1 MGSTA
6 QLNLRMKKKSLYQ
19 AEIVGT
25 GCYLPEKILTNAELE
40 KTLDTSDEW
49 IRTRTGIRERR
60 IARKDESSSTLGAH
74 AAENALKSAGMAPD
88 ELDMI
93 IVCTSTPD
101 VLYPSTACFVQKN
114 IGASKAAAYDI
125 SAVCSGFVFGLSI
138 AEQYIKSG
146 RYENVMVIGA
156 EVNSRIMDWT
166 DRKTCILFGD
176 GAGAVILKRVEK
188 EEPIGILSSHIYSD
202 GNHSDMLIVPGGIG
216 REPVNREAVD
226 NKMYCL
232 KMAGQSTFKMAV
244 KRMCEA
250 SRECLEFNG
259 LSTDDVDVVI
269 PHQAN
274 RRIIETVSEKL
285 NMNIDKFVINI
296 DKYGNT
302 SAASIPIALH
312 EAREAGRLQSGTLS
326 LLTVLGAGI
335 TWGAAAIRW

>member
-1 MGSTA
+1 MIK
-6 QLNLRMKKKSLYQ
+6 RSLYQ

-25 GCYLPEKILTNAELE
+25 GNYLPEKILTNADLE

-49 IRTRTGIRERR
+49 IRTRTGIHERR

-74 AAENALKSAGMAPD
+74 AAKSALESAGMKPD

-114 IGASKAAAYDI
+114 LGASKAAAYDI

-156 EVNSRIMDWT
+156 EVNSRIMDWS

-176 GAGAVILKRVEK
+176 GAGAVIVKRVEK
-188 EEPIGILSSHIYSD
+188 EEPLGILSSHIYSD

-216 REPVNREAVD
+216 REPVNHEAVD

-244 KRMCEA
+244 KRMTEV
-250 SRECLEFNG
+250 SKECLEFNG
-259 LSTDDVDVVI
+259 LTSEDVDVVI

-285 NMNIDKFVINI
+285 KLNINKFFINI
-296 DKYGNT
+296 HKYGNT

-312 EAREAGRLQSGTLS
+312 EAREAGKLKSGNLS

>member
-1 MGSTA
+1 
-6 QLNLRMKKKSLYQ
+6 MKKLSLYQ

-25 GCYLPEKILTNAELE
+25 GLYVPETVLTNADLE

-49 IRTRTGIRERR
+49 IRTRTGIQERR
-60 IARKDESSSTLGAH
+60 IARKDESASTLGAH
-74 AAENALKSAGMAPD
+74 AAKNALNAAGMSPD

-114 IGASKAAAYDI
+114 LGASRAAAYDI

-146 RYENVMVIGA
+146 RYEKVMVIGA

-166 DRKTCILFGD
+166 DRKTCVLFGD
-176 GAGAVILKRVEK
+176 GAGAVIIKRVEK
-188 EEPIGILSSHIYSD
+188 KEPIGILSSHIYSD

-216 REPVNREAVD
+216 REPVNHEAVD

-244 KRMCEA
+244 KRMSQV

-259 LSTDDVDVVI
+259 LSPEDVDMVI

-274 RRIIETVSEKL
+274 RRIIETVSAKL
-285 NMNIDKFVINI
+285 KMNIDKFFINI
-296 DKYGNT
+296 HKYGNT

-312 EAREAGRLQSGTLS
+312 EARESGRLQPGALS

>member
-1 MGSTA
+1 
-6 QLNLRMKKKSLYQ
+6 MKKPFLYQ

-25 GCYLPEKILTNAELE
+25 GIYLPEKVLTNSDLE

-49 IRTRTGIRERR
+49 IRTRTGIQERR
-60 IARKDESSSTLGAH
+60 IAQKDESSSTLGAH
-74 AAENALKSAGMAPD
+74 AAKNALKEAGMAPE

-93 IVCTSTPD
+93 ILCTSTPD

-125 SAVCSGFVFGLSI
+125 SAVCSGFVFGLSV

-166 DRKTCILFGD
+166 DRTTCILFGD
-176 GAGAVILKRVEK
+176 GAGAAILKRVEK
-188 EEPIGILSSHIYSD
+188 NEPIGVLSSHIYSD
-202 GNHSDMLIVPGGIG
+202 GNHSDILIVPGGIG
-216 REPVNREAVD
+216 REPVNHEAVD
-226 NKMYCL
+226 NKMYCV
-232 KMAGQSTFKMAV
+232 KMAGQSTFKLAV
-244 KRMCEA
+244 KRMSEV
-250 SRECLEFNG
+250 SMECLKFNG
-259 LSTDDVDVVI
+259 LSAEDVDLVV

-274 RRIIETVSEKL
+274 RRIIETVAEKL
-285 NMNIDKFVINI
+285 DISMDKFFVNI
-296 DKYGNT
+296 HKYGNT

-312 EAREAGRLQSGTLS
+312 EARECGKIQPGSLS
-326 LLTVLGAGI
+326 LLTVMGAGI

>member
-1 MGSTA
+1 M
-6 QLNLRMKKKSLYQ
+6 NKRSLYQ

-25 GCYLPEKILTNAELE
+25 GNYLPEKILTNADLE

-49 IRTRTGIRERR
+49 IRTRTGIHERR

-74 AAENALKSAGMAPD
+74 AAKSALNSAGMKPD

-156 EVNSRIMDWT
+156 EVNSRIMDWS

-176 GAGAVILKRVEK
+176 GAGAVVIKRVEK
-188 EEPIGILSSHIYSD
+188 EESLGILSSHIYSD

-244 KRMCEA
+244 KRMTEV
-250 SRECLEFNG
+250 SKECLEFNG
-259 LSTDDVDVVI
+259 LTAEDVDVVI

-285 NMNIDKFVINI
+285 NMSIDKFFINI
-296 DKYGNT
+296 HKYGNT

-312 EAREAGRLQSGTLS
+312 EAREAGKLKSGNLS
-326 LLTVLGAGI
+326 LLTVLGAGV

>member
-1 MGSTA
+1 
-6 QLNLRMKKKSLYQ
+6 MKKHSLYQ

-25 GCYLPEKILTNAELE
+25 GIYLPEKVLTNSDLE

-49 IRTRTGIRERR
+49 IRTRTGIQERR
-60 IARKDESSSTLGAH
+60 IAQKDESSSTLGAH
-74 AAENALKSAGMAPD
+74 AAKNALKDAGLSPD

-114 IGASKAAAYDI
+114 IGASKASAYHI

-166 DRKTCILFGD
+166 DRTTCILFGD
-176 GAGAVILKRVEK
+176 GAGAAILKRVEK
-188 EEPIGILSSHIYSD
+188 DEPIGVLSSHIHSD
-202 GNHSDMLIVPGGIG
+202 GNHSDVLIVPGGIG
-216 REPVNREAVD
+216 REPVNHEAVD

-232 KMAGQSTFKMAV
+232 KMSGQSTFKMAV
-244 KRMCEA
+244 RRMSEV

-259 LSTDDVDVVI
+259 LTTEDVDLVV

-274 RRIIETVSEKL
+274 RRIIETVAGKL
-285 NMNIDKFVINI
+285 GVSMDKFFVNI
-296 DKYGNT
+296 HKYGNT

-312 EAREAGRLQSGTLS
+312 EARECGKTQPGSLS
-326 LLTVLGAGI
+326 LLTVLGAGL

>member
-1 MGSTA
+1 M
-6 QLNLRMKKKSLYQ
+6 NKRSLYQ

-25 GCYLPEKILTNAELE
+25 GIYLPEKVLTNADLE

-49 IRTRTGIRERR
+49 IRTRTGIHERR

-74 AAENALKSAGMAPD
+74 AAKSALNAAGMTPD

-156 EVNSRIMDWT
+156 EVNSRIMDWS

-176 GAGAVILKRVEK
+176 GAGAVVIKRVEK
-188 EEPIGILSSHIYSD
+188 EEPLGILSSHIYSD

-244 KRMCEA
+244 KRMTEV
-250 SRECLEFNG
+250 SKECLEFNG
-259 LSTDDVDVVI
+259 LTAEDVDVVI

-285 NMNIDKFVINI
+285 NMNIDKFFINI
-296 DKYGNT
+296 HKYGNT

-312 EAREAGRLQSGTLS
+312 EAREAGKLKSGNLS

>member
-1 MGSTA
+1 
-6 QLNLRMKKKSLYQ
+6 MKKKSLYQ

-25 GCYLPEKILTNAELE
+25 GRYLPEKILTNADLE
-40 KTLDTSDEW
+40 KTLDTTDEW
-49 IRTRTGIRERR
+49 IRTRTGIHERR
-60 IARKDESSSTLGAH
+60 IAQKDESSSTLGAH
-74 AAENALKSAGMAPD
+74 AAKKALHAAGMTPD

-156 EVNSRIMDWT
+156 EVNSLIMDWT

-176 GAGAVILKRVEK
+176 GAGAVILKSVEK
-188 EEPIGILSSHIYSD
+188 KEPIGILSSHIYSD

-216 REPVNREAVD
+216 REPVNREAID

-244 KRMCEA
+244 KRMCEV
-250 SRECLEFNG
+250 SKECLEFNEM
-259 LSTDDVDVVI
+259 STDDVDVVI

-296 DKYGNT
+296 HKYGNT
-302 SAASIPIALH
+302 SAASIPIALD
-312 EAREAGRLQSGTLS
+312 EALEAGRLQPGTLS

>member
-1 MGSTA
+1 
-6 QLNLRMKKKSLYQ
+6 MKKHSQYQ

-25 GCYLPEKILTNAELE
+25 GIYLPEKVLTNADLE

-49 IRTRTGIRERR
+49 IQTRTGIQERR
-60 IARKDESSSTLGAH
+60 IAQKDESSSTLGAL
-74 AAENALKSAGMAPD
+74 AAKNALNAAGLTPD
-88 ELDMI
+88 SLDMI

-101 VLYPSTACFVQKN
+101 VLYPSTACFVQKAL
-114 IGASKAAAYDI
+114 GASKAAAYDI

-146 RYENVMVIGA
+146 RYEHVMVIGA

-176 GAGAVILKRVEK
+176 GAGAAILKRVEK

-202 GNHSDMLIVPGGIG
+202 GNQSDLLIVPGGIG
-216 REPVNREAVD
+216 REPVNHEAVD

-244 KRMCEA
+244 KRMSEV

-259 LSTDDVDVVI
+259 LSSGDVDIAI

-274 RRIIETVSEKL
+274 RRIIETVAQKL
-285 NMNIDKFVINI
+285 SMNIDDFFVNI
-296 DKYGNT
+296 HKYGNT
-302 SAASIPIALH
+302 SAASIPIAMH
-312 EAREAGRLQSGTLS
+312 EAREAGRIQPGTLS
-326 LLTVLGAGI
+326 LLTVLGAGL

>member
-1 MGSTA
+1 
-6 QLNLRMKKKSLYQ
+6 MKKKSLYQ

-25 GCYLPEKILTNAELE
+25 GSYLPEKILTNADLE

-49 IRTRTGIRERR
+49 IRTRTGIHERR
-60 IARKDESSSTLGAH
+60 IARKDESSSTLG
-74 AAENALKSAGMAPD
+74 EKKKKNALNAAGMTPD

-176 GAGAVILKRVEK
+176 GAGVVILKRVEK
-188 EEPIGILSSHIYSD
+188 EEPIGVLSSHIYSD

-216 REPVNREAVD
+216 REPVSHEAVD

-244 KRMCEA
+244 KRMTEV

-259 LSTDDVDVVI
+259 LSTEDVDVVI

-274 RRIIETVSEKL
+274 RRIIETVSDKL
-285 NMNIDKFVINI
+285 NVNIDKFMINI
-296 DKYGNT
+296 HKYGNT

-312 EAREAGRLQSGTLS
+312 EARESGRLQSGTLS

>member
-25 GCYLPEKILTNAELE
+25 GNYLPEKILTNADLE

-49 IRTRTGIRERR
+49 IRTRTGIQERR

-188 EEPIGILSSHIYSD
+188 EETIGVLSSHIYSD

-259 LSTDDVDVVI
+259 LSTDDIDVVI

-285 NMNIDKFVINI
+285 NMHIDKFVINI

-312 EAREAGRLQSGTLS
+312 EAREAGRLQPGTLS

>member
-1 MGSTA
+1 
-6 QLNLRMKKKSLYQ
+6 MKKKSLYQ

-25 GCYLPEKILTNAELE
+25 GRYLPEKILTNADLE
-40 KTLDTSDEW
+40 KTLDTTDEW
-49 IRTRTGIRERR
+49 IRSRTGIHERR
-60 IARKDESSSTLGAH
+60 IAQKDESSSTLGAH
-74 AAENALKSAGMAPD
+74 AAKKALDSAGMTPD

-176 GAGAVILKRVEK
+176 GAGAVILKSVEK
-188 EEPIGILSSHIYSD
+188 KEPIGILSSHIYSD

-216 REPVNREAVD
+216 REPVNREAVA

-244 KRMCEA
+244 KRMCEV
-250 SRECLEFNG
+250 SKECLEFNE

-296 DKYGNT
+296 HKYGNT
-302 SAASIPIALH
+302 SAASIPIALD
-312 EAREAGRLQSGTLS
+312 EAREAGRLQPGTLS
-326 LLTVLGAGI
+326 LFTVLGAGI

>member
-1 MGSTA
+1 
-6 QLNLRMKKKSLYQ
+6 
-19 AEIVGT
+19 
-25 GCYLPEKILTNAELE
+25 
-40 KTLDTSDEW
+40 
-49 IRTRTGIRERR
+49 
-60 IARKDESSSTLGAH
+60 
-74 AAENALKSAGMAPD
+74 
-88 ELDMI
+88 
-93 IVCTSTPD
+93 
-101 VLYPSTACFVQKN
+101 
-114 IGASKAAAYDI
+114 
-125 SAVCSGFVFGLSI
+125 
-138 AEQYIKSG
+138 
-146 RYENVMVIGA
+146 
-156 EVNSRIMDWT
+156 
-166 DRKTCILFGD
+166 LFGD

-188 EEPIGILSSHIYSD
+188 EETIGVLSSHIYSD

-259 LSTDDVDVVI
+259 LSTDDIDVVI

-285 NMNIDKFVINI
+285 NMHIDKFVINI

-312 EAREAGRLQSGTLS
+312 EAREAGRLQPGTLS

>member
-1 MGSTA
+1 
-6 QLNLRMKKKSLYQ
+6 MKKLSLYQ

-25 GCYLPEKILTNAELE
+25 GVYLPEKVLTNADLE
-40 KTLDTSDEW
+40 KTLDTSDDW
-49 IRTRTGIRERR
+49 IRSRTGIQERR
-60 IARKDESSSTLGAH
+60 IARKDESTSTLGAH
-74 AAENALKSAGMAPD
+74 AAENTLKQAGMAPE

-114 IGASKAAAYDI
+114 IGATKAAAYDV

-156 EVNSRIMDWT
+156 EVNSRILDWT
-166 DRKTCILFGD
+166 DRTTCILFGD
-176 GAGAVILKRVEK
+176 GAGAAILKRAEK
-188 EEPIGILSSHIYSD
+188 DEPIGVLSTHIYSD
-202 GNHSDMLIVPGGIG
+202 GNQTDALIVPGGIG
-216 REPVNREAVD
+216 REPVNHEAID
-226 NKMYCL
+226 NKMYCV
-232 KMAGQSTFKMAV
+232 KMVGPSVFKMAV
-244 KRMCEA
+244 KRMTEVTL
-250 SRECLEFNG
+250 ECMKFNG
-259 LSTDDVDVVI
+259 LSTDDVDLVV

-274 RRIIETVSEKL
+274 RRIIETVASRL
-285 NMNIDKFVINI
+285 DMSMDKFFVNI
-296 DKYGNT
+296 EKYGNT

-312 EAREAGRLQSGTLS
+312 EARECGKIQPGSLS

>member
-1 MGSTA
+1 LGSTA

-25 GCYLPEKILTNAELE
+25 GSYLPEKILTNADLE

-49 IRTRTGIRERR
+49 IRTRTGIQERR

-74 AAENALKSAGMAPD
+74 AAENALKAAGMAPD

-188 EEPIGILSSHIYSD
+188 EEPIGVLSSHIYSD

-216 REPVNREAVD
+216 REPVNCEAVD

>member
-1 MGSTA
+1 
-6 QLNLRMKKKSLYQ
+6 MKKHSLYQ

-25 GCYLPEKILTNAELE
+25 GNYLPEKILTNADLE

-49 IRTRTGIRERR
+49 IRTRTGIQERR

-74 AAENALKSAGMAPD
+74 AGRKALDSAGMSPD

-114 IGASKAAAYDI
+114 LGASKAAAYDI

-176 GAGAVILKRVEK
+176 GSGAVILRRVEK
-188 EEPIGILSSHIYSD
+188 EEPVGILSTHIYSD

-216 REPVNREAVD
+216 REPVNHDDVD

-232 KMAGQSTFKMAV
+232 KMSGQSTFKMAV
-244 KRMCEA
+244 KRMSEV
-250 SRECLEFNG
+250 SRECLKFNG
-259 LSTDDVDVVI
+259 LTAEDVDVVI

-285 NMNIDKFVINI
+285 NVNIDKFVINI
-296 DKYGNT
+296 HKYGNT

-312 EAREAGRLQSGTLS
+312 EARESGRLQSGTLS
-326 LLTVLGAGI
+326 LLTVLGAGL

>member
-1 MGSTA
+1 MRKHS
-6 QLNLRMKKKSLYQ
+6 QYQ

-25 GCYLPEKILTNAELE
+25 GSYLPEKVLTNAELE

-49 IRTRTGIRERR
+49 IRTRTGIQERR
-60 IARKDESSSTLGAH
+60 IAQKDESSSTLGAH
-74 AAENALKSAGMAPD
+74 AAKNALNAAGMAPD

-114 IGASKAAAYDI
+114 LGASKAAAYDI

-176 GAGAVILKRVEK
+176 GAGAVVIKRVEK
-188 EEPIGILSSHIYSD
+188 EEPVGILSSHIYSD

-216 REPVNREAVD
+216 REPVNHEAVD

-244 KRMCEA
+244 KRMSEV
-250 SRECLEFNG
+250 SRECLKFNG
-259 LSTDDVDVVI
+259 LTTEDVDSVI

-274 RRIIETVSEKL
+274 RRIIETVAEKL
-285 NMNIDKFVINI
+285 NMNVDKFFVNI
-296 DKYGNT
+296 HKYGNT

-312 EAREAGRLQSGTLS
+312 EARETGKIQPGNLS

>member
-1 MGSTA
+1 
-6 QLNLRMKKKSLYQ
+6 MKKTSHYQ

-25 GCYLPEKILTNAELE
+25 GTYLPEKVLTNADLE

-49 IRTRTGIRERR
+49 IRTRTGIEERR

-74 AAENALKSAGMAPD
+74 AAKAALNNAGMTPD
-88 ELDMI
+88 QLDMI

-146 RYENVMVIGA
+146 RYENIMVIGA

-166 DRKTCILFGD
+166 DRTTCILFGD

-216 REPVNREAVD
+216 REPVNREAVE

-232 KMAGQSTFKMAV
+232 KMSGQSTFKMAV
-244 KRMCEA
+244 KRMSQV

-259 LSTDDVDVVI
+259 LTAEDVDIVI

-285 NMNIDKFVINI
+285 KMNVDNFFINI
-296 DKYGNT
+296 HKYGNT

-312 EAREAGRLQSGTLS
+312 EAREAGRLQPGTLS

-335 TWGAAAIRW
+335 TWGAVAIRW

>member
-1 MGSTA
+1 
-6 QLNLRMKKKSLYQ
+6 MKKHSLYQ

-25 GCYLPEKILTNAELE
+25 GNYLPEKILTNADLE

-49 IRTRTGIRERR
+49 IRTRTGIQERR

-74 AAENALKSAGMAPD
+74 AGRKALDSAGMSPD

-114 IGASKAAAYDI
+114 LGASKAAAYDI

-176 GAGAVILKRVEK
+176 GSGAVILKRVEK
-188 EEPIGILSSHIYSD
+188 EEPVGILSTHIYSD

-216 REPVNREAVD
+216 REPVNHDDVD

-232 KMAGQSTFKMAV
+232 KMSGQSTFKMAV
-244 KRMCEA
+244 KRMSEV
-250 SRECLEFNG
+250 SRECLKFNG
-259 LSTDDVDVVI
+259 LSAEDVDVVI

-285 NMNIDKFVINI
+285 NVNIDKFVINI
-296 DKYGNT
+296 HKYGNT

-312 EAREAGRLQSGTLS
+312 EARESGRLQSGTLS
-326 LLTVLGAGI
+326 LLTVLGAGL

>member
-1 MGSTA
+1 
-6 QLNLRMKKKSLYQ
+6 MKKKSLYQ

-25 GCYLPEKILTNAELE
+25 GRYLPEKILTNADLE
-40 KTLDTSDEW
+40 KTLDTTDEW
-49 IRTRTGIRERR
+49 IRTRTGIHERR
-60 IARKDESSSTLGAH
+60 IAQKDESSSTLGAH
-74 AAENALKSAGMAPD
+74 AAKKALHAAGMTPD

-176 GAGAVILKRVEK
+176 GAGAVILKSVEK
-188 EEPIGILSSHIYSD
+188 KEPIGILSSHIYSD

-244 KRMCEA
+244 KRMCEV
-250 SRECLEFNG
+250 SRECLEFNEM
-259 LSTDDVDVVI
+259 STDDVDVVI
-269 PHQAN
+269 PHRAN

-296 DKYGNT
+296 HKYGNT
-302 SAASIPIALH
+302 SAASIPIALD
-312 EAREAGRLQSGTLS
+312 EAREAGRLQPGTLS

>member
-1 MGSTA
+1 
-6 QLNLRMKKKSLYQ
+6 MKKKSLYQ

-25 GCYLPEKILTNAELE
+25 GRYLPEKILTNADLE
-40 KTLDTSDEW
+40 KTLDTTDEW
-49 IRTRTGIRERR
+49 IRSRTGIHERR
-60 IARKDESSSTLGAH
+60 IAQKDESSSTLGAH
-74 AAENALKSAGMAPD
+74 AAKKALDSAGMTPD

-176 GAGAVILKRVEK
+176 GAGAVILKSVEK
-188 EEPIGILSSHIYSD
+188 KEPIGILSSHIYSD

-244 KRMCEA
+244 KRMCEV
-250 SRECLEFNG
+250 SRECLEFNEM
-259 LSTDDVDVVI
+259 STDDVDVVI

-302 SAASIPIALH
+302 SAASIPIALD
-312 EAREAGRLQSGTLS
+312 EAREAGRLQPGTLS

>member
-1 MGSTA
+1 MNKRSP
-6 QLNLRMKKKSLYQ
+6 YQ

-25 GCYLPEKILTNAELE
+25 GIYLPEKVLTNADLE

-74 AAENALKSAGMAPD
+74 AAKSALNAAGMNPD

-114 IGASKAAAYDI
+114 LGASKAAAYDI

-176 GAGAVILKRVEK
+176 GAGAVIVKRVDK
-188 EEPIGILSSHIYSD
+188 EEPTGILSSHIYSD

-216 REPVNREAVD
+216 REPVNHEAVD

-244 KRMCEA
+244 KRMSEV

-259 LSTDDVDVVI
+259 LSAADVDIVI

-274 RRIIETVSEKL
+274 RRIIETVAEKL
-285 NMNIDKFVINI
+285 GMNIDKFFINI
-296 DKYGNT
+296 HKYGNT